1 MSNVIKIGSIFFL
14 YISSITI
21 TVDMKWIL
29 TFIYNKLYL
38 HPIGMCC
45 IPTKVKTGIR
55 KSVELATF
63 TKQHCLI
70 PLNTTV
76 WKLFN
81 LLIIV
86 NRQPASIN

>member
-1 MSNVIKIGSIFFL
+1 
-14 YISSITI
+14 
-21 TVDMKWIL
+21 
-29 TFIYNKLYL
+29 
-38 HPIGMCC
+38 MCC

-76 WKLFN
+76 
-81 LLIIV
+81 
-86 NRQPASIN
+86 